1 MKDDDE
7 CLRLRLAGSLQ
18 AEQPCQLCGIPTRLY
33 PRQLNFAPACEKCC
47 HDHNINATTL
57 YSGERW
63 GIPTASPWHAIA
75 ESVRGSF
82 HIPAS
87 WRDCA
92 RDLAPCVACGHGDN
106 SSQHWARFCIVPV
119 LVANVLSPSPNPVK
133 SLDQLARVNTAGC
146 VIASHILHQFRRLL
160 LEHGGMQHAPSS
172 VPLSVPEWLTRLHD
186 NALQAIPTRF
196 LPELVSPVRPQRAGA
211 DNPNH
216 PCYMQT
222 TANEAVTL
230 HSAALPDL
238 VCTATILIAPDQPI
252 AVLPLGHPWLSLIAP
267 ARARIAGFRPNAKI
281 VPACPN
287 SPDSFCTVTALQPIS
302 PNELIL
308 AIPPGDTLSE
318 PSIQIVGQFDGS
330 CMHEDEL
337 GGAGYVIYVIEGG
350 RSRVIACRSVALPHC
365 SDNIEAEIMACL
377 YLVEEVAVVVKQR
390 LSSRGLTPKVVIQGD
405 ILPVIKY
412 FQFAG
417 RLRRIDMH
425 QPLES
430 IRSTVSLHL
439 PSSLFIYLP
448 RVANSIADDLA
459 GQATQFLLAKHRS
472 NPAAFNRNTGPVS
485 IKPSFPTG
493 LFQVGGFHIQSFDQ
507 PWSQPILTL
516 VERPSIDHGL
526 LRKHVTLHP
535 HHRQLIE
542 SYLSPCLP
550 QNCSIEIDYS
560 PKAADNHGRKYCCTI
575 GGQRLPRAAR
585 LLLFGQNHCEIDLKG
600 SFYELVR
607 RLGLRFAPDF
617 VPLPTIDEFR
627 AQLARDPYIRKVE
640 AVCPDTIKQLPL
652 RIINSSLGAT
662 YRYLSSL
669 VDDSPGASVSAILC
683 QLESLSTTLTTQLL
697 PRFRPEF
704 LVNHNDSAFR
714 LLEHFEAT
722 IVEDTIRALIAR
734 HPTQSLVWLHDGF
747 LVAPPPPEQMVRQI
761 EKEVL
766 SNHQLY
772 FGQNWFKV
780 TSLSTARNAYVDTLK
795 HTASSH
801 TLSLTRRAPHSS
813 QRKQRSAQ
821 GSPHICATPLEALSK
836 LRARRERPTGGS

>member
-1 MKDDDE
+1 ME
-7 CLRLRLAGSLQ
+7 F
-18 AEQPCQLCGIPTRLY
+18 PPVFRLY
-33 PRQLNFAPACEKCC
+33 PLGLNFAPACERCC
-47 HDHNINATTL
+47 HNHDINATTL
-57 YSGERW
+57 YSSERW
-63 GIPTASPWHAIA
+63 GIPPTSPWYAIA
-75 ESVRGSF
+75 ESTRGSF
-82 HIPAS
+82 PIPAS
-87 WRDCA
+87 WRDRA
-92 RDLAPCVACGHGDN
+92 RNLAPCVACGHGDN

-119 LVANVLSPSPNPVK
+119 LVANILSPSPTPVK

-160 LEHGGMQHAPSS
+160 LEHGGMQHASSS

-196 LPELVSPVRPQRAGA
+196 LPESVSPARPQRASA
-211 DNPNH
+211 DNQTH

-222 TANEAVTL
+222 AANEGVTL

-238 VCTATILIAPDQPI
+238 VCTATTSIAPDQPI

-267 ARARIAGFRPNAKI
+267 ARARVAGFRPNAKI

-287 SPDSFCTVTALQPIS
+287 SPDSFCTVTALQSVS

-308 AIPPGDTLSE
+308 AIPPDDTPSE

-330 CMHEDEL
+330 CMREETL

-350 RSRVIACRSVALPHC
+350 RSRVIACRSVALPLC

-377 YLVEEVAVVVKQR
+377 YLVEETSVVVKQL

-417 RLRRIDMH
+417 RLRRLDMH

-430 IRSTVSLHL
+430 IRATVSLHL
-439 PSSLFIYLP
+439 PCSLFIYLP
-448 RVANSIADDLA
+448 RVANGIADDLA
-459 GQATQFLLAKHRS
+459 GQASQFLLAKYRS
-472 NPAAFNRNTGPVS
+472 DPSAFNWNAGPVS

-493 LFQVGGFHIQSFDQ
+493 LFQVGGFHIQSFEQ

-560 PKAADNHGRKYCCTI
+560 PKAADNHGRRYCCTV

-585 LLLFGQNHCEIDLKG
+585 LLLFGRNHCEIDLKG
-600 SFYELVR
+600 SFYELIR
-607 RLGLRFAPDF
+607 RLGLLFAPDL

-627 AQLARDPYIRKVE
+627 AQLARDPYIQKVE
-640 AVCPDTIKQLPL
+640 AIYPDTIKQLPL
-652 RIINSSLGAT
+652 RIINSSLDAT
-662 YRYLSSL
+662 YRYLSSI
-669 VDDSPGASVSAILC
+669 VDDSPSASVSAILR
-683 QLESLSTTLTTQLL
+683 QLWSLSTTLTTQLL

-704 LVNHNDSAFR
+704 LVNHHDSAFR
-714 LLEHFEAT
+714 LLEHFEAI
-722 IVEDTIRALIAR
+722 IVEDTIHALIAR
-734 HPTQSLVWLHDGF
+734 HPTQSFG
-747 LVAPPPPEQMVRQI
+747 VAPRWVFSCSP
-761 EKEVL
+761 
-766 SNHQLY
+766 
-772 FGQNWFKV
+772 
-780 TSLSTARNAYVDTLK
+780 
-795 HTASSH
+795 AS
-801 TLSLTRRAPHSS
+801 
-813 QRKQRSAQ
+813 
-821 GSPHICATPLEALSK
+821 
-836 LRARRERPTGGS
+836 

>member
-1 MKDDDE
+1 M
-7 CLRLRLAGSLQ
+7 
-18 AEQPCQLCGIPTRLY
+18 
-33 PRQLNFAPACEKCC
+33 
-47 HDHNINATTL
+47 
-57 YSGERW
+57 
-63 GIPTASPWHAIA
+63 
-75 ESVRGSF
+75 
-82 HIPAS
+82 
-87 WRDCA
+87 
-92 RDLAPCVACGHGDN
+92 
-106 SSQHWARFCIVPV
+106 PV
-119 LVANVLSPSPNPVK
+119 LVANILSPSPNPVK

-160 LEHGGMQHAPSS
+160 LEHGGIQHAPSS

-196 LPELVSPVRPQRAGA
+196 LPEPLSPVRPQHVGT
-211 DNPNH
+211 DNQNH

-222 TANEAVTL
+222 AANEAVSL

-238 VCTATILIAPDQPI
+238 VCTALTSIAPDQPI

-267 ARARIAGFRPNAKI
+267 ARARVAGFRPNAKI

-287 SPDSFCTVTALQPIS
+287 SPDSLCTVTALQSIS
-302 PNELIL
+302 PDELIL
-308 AIPPGDTLSE
+308 AIPPDDTPSE

-330 CMHEDEL
+330 CMREETV
-337 GGAGYVIYVIEGG
+337 GGAGYVIYAIEGG

-377 YLVEEVAVVVKQR
+377 YLVEEISVVVNKL

-417 RLRRIDMH
+417 RLRRLDMH

-430 IRSTVSLHL
+430 IRATVSLHL
-439 PSSLFIYLP
+439 PHSLFIYLP
-448 RVANSIADDLA
+448 RVANGIADDLA
-459 GQATQFLLAKHRS
+459 GQASQFLLAKYRGDPS
-472 NPAAFNRNTGPVS
+472 TFNRNAGPVS
-485 IKPSFPTG
+485 IKPSFPTA
-493 LFQVGGFHIQSFDQ
+493 LFQVGGFHIQCFEQ

-560 PKAADNHGRKYCCTI
+560 PKAADNHGRRYCCTM

-585 LLLFGQNHCEIDLKG
+585 LLLFGRNHCEIDLKG

-607 RLGLRFAPDF
+607 RLGLLFAPDL
-617 VPLPTIDEFR
+617 VPLPTIDELR
-627 AQLARDPYIRKVE
+627 AQLARDPCIQKVE
-640 AVCPDTIKQLPL
+640 AICPDTIKQLPL
-652 RIINSSLGAT
+652 RIINSSLDAT
-662 YRYLSSL
+662 YRYLRSL
-669 VDDSPGASVSAILC
+669 VDDSPSASVSATLH
-683 QLESLSTTLTTQLL
+683 QLWSLSTTLTTQLL
-697 PRFRPEF
+697 TRFRPGF
-704 LVNHNDSAFR
+704 NVSHNDSAFR
-714 LLEHFEAT
+714 LLEHFEAL
-722 IVEDTIRALIAR
+722 IVEDTIHALIAR

-766 SNHQLY
+766 SKHQL
-772 FGQNWFKV
+772 FFDQPWFKV
-780 TSLSTARNAYVDTLK
+780 TSLTAARNAYVEALR
-795 HTASSH
+795 HTA
-801 TLSLTRRAPHSS
+801 TGQALSLTRRTSHHC
-813 QRKQRSAQ
+813 QRKQRTAK
-821 GSPHICATPLEALSK
+821 GSPHICTTPLEALAK
-836 LRARRERPTGGS
+836 LRARRERPT

>member
-1 MKDDDE
+1 M
-7 CLRLRLAGSLQ
+7 
-18 AEQPCQLCGIPTRLY
+18 
-33 PRQLNFAPACEKCC
+33 
-47 HDHNINATTL
+47 
-57 YSGERW
+57 
-63 GIPTASPWHAIA
+63 
-75 ESVRGSF
+75 
-82 HIPAS
+82 
-87 WRDCA
+87 
-92 RDLAPCVACGHGDN
+92 
-106 SSQHWARFCIVPV
+106 
-119 LVANVLSPSPNPVK
+119 
-133 SLDQLARVNTAGC
+133 
-146 VIASHILHQFRRLL
+146 
-160 LEHGGMQHAPSS
+160 
-172 VPLSVPEWLTRLHD
+172 
-186 NALQAIPTRF
+186 
-196 LPELVSPVRPQRAGA
+196 
-211 DNPNH
+211 
-216 PCYMQT
+216 
-222 TANEAVTL
+222 AV
-230 HSAALPDL
+230 
-238 VCTATILIAPDQPI
+238 V
-252 AVLPLGHPWLSLIAP
+252 
-267 ARARIAGFRPNAKI
+267 
-281 VPACPN
+281 
-287 SPDSFCTVTALQPIS
+287 
-302 PNELIL
+302 
-308 AIPPGDTLSE
+308 
-318 PSIQIVGQFDGS
+318 
-330 CMHEDEL
+330 MHEDEL

-459 GQATQFLLAKHRS
+459 GQATQFLLAKYRS

-652 RIINSSLGAT
+652 RIINSSLATT

-669 VDDSPGASVSAILC
+669 VDDSPSASVSAILC

-772 FGQNWFKV
+772 FGQTWFKV

-795 HTASSH
+795 HTSSSH